1 MTKFSKLIQ
10 VLCTKIFHDFS
21 GSIGAIN
28 NCLDLCD
35 HKNQW
40 ISSQSQEIVLS
51 EMKNLISEL
60 KLYKF
65 IFGYE
70 EGDLLIDN
78 SDINKYFVY
87 LENLSDTA
95 LSLEIKDYMHINVQ
109 VLKSLLCLIKLEL
122 EYGKNNKHN
131 KIKII
136 FDKKQILLLIEGN
149 ESEYMNKLLQFF
161 DDICEDITLTN
172 CYLHYIK
179 LLSNEASYTLEFKK
193 DHNIKK
199 YIFNHQ

>member
-10 VLCTKIFHDFS
+10 ILCTKIFHDFS

-40 ISSQSQEIVLS
+40 ISLQSQEIVLS
-51 EMKNLISEL
+51 EMKNLIAEL
-60 KLYKF
+60 RLHKF
-65 IFGYE
+65 IFGYDE
-70 EGDLLIDN
+70 EDVLLDN
-78 SDINKYFVY
+78 SNIKKYFVY
-87 LENLSDTA
+87 LENISDTD
-95 LSLEIKDYMHINVQ
+95 LSLEIRDDVQINVQ
-109 VLKSLLCLIKLEL
+109 ALKSLFCLIKLEL
-122 EYGKNNKHN
+122 EYGKNNKHK

-136 FDKKQILLLIEGN
+136 FDQKQILLLIEGN
-149 ESEYMNKLLQFF
+149 ESEYMNKLLKFF
-161 DDICEDITLTN
+161 ENICEDITLSN

-179 LLSNEASYTLEFKK
+179 LLSNEACYKLELQKE
-193 DHNIKK
+193 HNIKK

>member
-51 EMKNLISEL
+51 EMKNLIAEL
-60 KLYKF
+60 KLHKF
-65 IFGYE
+65 IFGYDE
-70 EGDLLIDN
+70 EDFLIDN
-78 SDINKYFVY
+78 NNINKYFSY
-87 LENLSDTA
+87 LENTSEVA
-95 LSLEIKDYMHINVQ
+95 ISLEISSHVQINIQ
-109 VLKSLLCLIKLEL
+109 VLKALFCLIKLEL
-122 EYGKNNKHN
+122 EYGKNNQHK
-131 KIKII
+131 KIHIVFHKN
-136 FDKKQILLLIEGN
+136 QICILIEGN
-149 ESEYMNKLLQFF
+149 ESEYITKLLKFF
-161 DDICEDITLTN
+161 EDICEDITLSN

-179 LLSNEASYTLEFKK
+179 LLSNEACYKLELQKQ
-193 DHNIKK
+193 HNIRK

>member
-1 MTKFSKLIQ
+1 MTKFLKLIQ

-51 EMKNLISEL
+51 EMKNLIAEL
-60 KLYKF
+60 KLHKF
-65 IFGYE
+65 IFGYD

-78 SDINKYFVY
+78 NNINKYFLY

-95 LSLEIKDYMHINVQ
+95 LSLEIRDHVQINLQ
-109 VLKSLLCLIKLEL
+109 VLKSLFCLVKLEL
-122 EYGKNNKHN
+122 EYGKNNKHK
-131 KIKII
+131 KIKVL
-136 FDKKQILLLIEGN
+136 FDKEQILIIIEGN
-149 ESEYMNKLLQFF
+149 ESEYMNKLLKFF
-161 DDICEDITLTN
+161 EDICEDITLTN

-179 LLSNEASYTLEFKK
+179 LLSNEASYTLELEKE
-193 DHNIKK
+193 HNIRK